1 MIPGDVGLAAE
12 RTAMAWQRTGLALA
26 GVSALMVRLADR
38 DLALAVPGLAG
49 FVLALVLMG
58 LGSRRYSAIVR
69 RVQSEESCVAERLV
83 AVLTVGTIT
92 LVLGALVL
100 LASLH

>member
-26 GVSALMVRLADR
+26 AVSALLVRLAHR
-38 DLALAVPGLAG
+38 DLGLAVPGLAG
-49 FVLALVLMG
+49 FVLALVLMA
-58 LGSRRYSAIVR
+58 LGARRYSSIVH
-69 RVQSEESCVAERLV
+69 RVQHDESCLAHRLV
-83 AVLTVGTIT
+83 AVLTVGTVT
-92 LVLGALVL
+92 LVIGSLVL